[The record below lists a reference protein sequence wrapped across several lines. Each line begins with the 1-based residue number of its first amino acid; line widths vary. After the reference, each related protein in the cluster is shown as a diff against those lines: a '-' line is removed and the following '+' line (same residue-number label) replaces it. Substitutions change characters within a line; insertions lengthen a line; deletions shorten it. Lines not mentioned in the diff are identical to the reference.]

1 MKVGKAERRP
11 YRMSARATAAA
22 ATGERI
28 LEAAAEVFYE
38 GAELPLDDVARR
50 AGVTVQTV
58 IRRFGGREGLF
69 SAALERESRRVGDQ
83 RDTAPVGDV
92 EAAVRV
98 LLDHYEAYGDKVLTL
113 LALEERSPAAAQVV
127 RQGRLLHRA
136 WCERVLAPA
145 LAGLDDQARA
155 RRLAQLVAV
164 TDVYTWKLLR
174 RDAGLSRD
182 DVELALRELL
192 DPLLVGRCYRS

>member
-1 MKVGKAERRP
+1 MKAAETGRRS
-11 YRMSARATAAA
+11 YRMTSRATAAA

-28 LEAAAEVFYE
+28 LDAAAQVFYE
-38 GAELPLDDVARR
+38 KADLPLEDVARR

-69 SAALERESRRVGDQ
+69 AAALERESGRVRDQ

-98 LLDHYEAYGDKVLTL
+98 LLDHYEEYGDKVLTL
-113 LALEERSPAAAQVV
+113 LALESRSSAAAQVV
-127 RQGRLLHRA
+127 TQGRLLHRS

-145 LAGLDDQARA
+145 LAGLDDGSRA

-192 DPLLVGRCYRS
+192 TPLMGDR